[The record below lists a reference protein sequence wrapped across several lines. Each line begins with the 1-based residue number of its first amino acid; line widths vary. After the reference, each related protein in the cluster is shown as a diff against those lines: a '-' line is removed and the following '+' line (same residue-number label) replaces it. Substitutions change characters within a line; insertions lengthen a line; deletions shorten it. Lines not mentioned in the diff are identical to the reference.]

1 LRYGLFRARISAH
14 GYRHGDP
21 ATPVAWQRRAVPA
34 RRTRPGEFCAQ
45 VTASRSRRNDFE
57 YELRS
62 HIRGLTVDVRRQLLI
77 RETIYSEGSLP
88 ALVPVTRVAACAIV
102 RNPLAGRLQDDLS
115 DLVPFGEKLG
125 EQLTKEAV
133 AALPGPAVSY
143 GKAAIIGLD
152 GDIEHGAAIIHP
164 KMGRPMREAVGG
176 GKAIIPSNV
185 KVAAAGT
192 TTYVPLP
199 ERNKPRLVA

>member
-1 LRYGLFRARISAH
+1 
-14 GYRHGDP
+14 
-21 ATPVAWQRRAVPA
+21 
-34 RRTRPGEFCAQ
+34 
-45 VTASRSRRNDFE
+45 
-57 YELRS
+57 
-62 HIRGLTVDVRRQLLI
+62 VDVRRQLLI

-152 GDIEHGAAIIHP
+152 GDIEHGAAII
-164 KMGRPMREAVGG
+164 
-176 GKAIIPSNV
+176 PSNV

-192 TTYVPLP
+192 AIDVPLS
-199 ERNKPRLVA
+199 ERNDPWLFDNIDTMTVSVPDAPRPAEIVVIVVLSDGGRPRPRIDKNGAKAV

>member
-1 LRYGLFRARISAH
+1 M
-14 GYRHGDP
+14 
-21 ATPVAWQRRAVPA
+21 
-34 RRTRPGEFCAQ
+34 
-45 VTASRSRRNDFE
+45 
-57 YELRS
+57 
-62 HIRGLTVDVRRQLLI
+62 DVRRQLLI

-125 EQLTKEAV
+125 ERLAKEAV

-164 KMGRPMREAVGG
+164 KMGRPMREAIGG

-192 TTYVPLP
+192 AIDVPLS
-199 ERNKPRLVA
+199 ERNDPWLFDNIDTMTVSVPDAPRPAEIVVIVVLSDGGRPRPRIDKNGAKAV

>member
-1 LRYGLFRARISAH
+1 M
-14 GYRHGDP
+14 
-21 ATPVAWQRRAVPA
+21 
-34 RRTRPGEFCAQ
+34 
-45 VTASRSRRNDFE
+45 
-57 YELRS
+57 
-62 HIRGLTVDVRRQLLI
+62 DVRRQLLI

-102 RNPLAGRLQDDLS
+102 RNPLAGRSQDDLS

-125 EQLTKEAV
+125 EQLAKEAV

-164 KMGRPMREAVGG
+164 KMGRPMREAIGG

-192 TTYVPLP
+192 AIDVPLS
-199 ERNKPRLVA
+199 ERNDPWLFDNIDTMTVWVPDAPRPAEIVVIVVLSDGGRPRPRIDKNGAKAV